1 MSSHLWSPS
10 GSGNAAGVVEDIFQ
24 WFLSSKSVFSVLN
37 QAKNR
42 FSNILL
48 LFLFLP
54 LQGVRSTITNQ
65 NSENK
70 AGRGVALWKISWNWY
85 FFDHSMILHFYV
97 FLCDFT
103 FLICFFRMLS
113 VRYKRMRASVLY
125 PGRNVEVIYLITVFI
140 FTWKAG
146 TYFLSNWYVF
156 YIADIYFWMVHE
168 TIYGIFTAH
177 IMFNWSRMTIRIL
190 TYNFFLMIYR
200 CVYLAKL

>member
-10 GSGNAAGVVEDIFQ
+10 GSGNAIGVVEDIFQ
-24 WFLSSKSVFSVLN
+24 WFLSSKSLFSVFN

-70 AGRGVALWKISWNWY
+70 AGKGVALWKISWNWY

-156 YIADIYFWMVHE
+156 YIADIFLNGTWNYLWHFYCTHD
-168 TIYGIFTAH
+168 IFEVE
-177 IMFNWSRMTIRIL
+177 WPL
-190 TYNFFLMIYR
+190 
-200 CVYLAKL
+200 